1 MKTVELVPSWRAAL
15 HIVTTLMQ
23 DSQNHIRGAKNQAMM
38 TERITLMNEVFAPL
52 CDAADKARE
61 EADKAREEAK
71 EAEAKATAARDYL
84 DCGHTSANLNADMK
98 CSVCGC
104 DANVPF

>member
-1 MKTVELVPSWRAAL
+1 MKTVELVPTWTAAL
-15 HIVTTLMQ
+15 HIVSTLLCE
-23 DSQNHIRGAKNQAMM
+23 SRNHVRGVKNQQML
-38 TERITLMNEVFAPL
+38 TERIKLLNDTFAPL
-52 CDAADKARE
+52 CAQVDEMQAKAK
-61 EADKAREEAK
+61 EAEAK

-98 CSVCGC
+98 CNVCGC